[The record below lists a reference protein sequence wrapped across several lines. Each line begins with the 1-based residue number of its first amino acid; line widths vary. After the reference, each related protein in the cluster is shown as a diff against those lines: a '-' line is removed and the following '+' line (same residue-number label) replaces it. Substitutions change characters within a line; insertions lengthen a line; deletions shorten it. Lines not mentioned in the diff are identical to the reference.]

1 MRSGHVMRMIVWFL
15 VGTVVVLAIGVS
27 GAIFVLR
34 HTTTDAEPVADGA
47 EVTAAPEEPLAT
59 IPGDPLAALDAM
71 QRAALMRWLAANTAY
86 ELVMRDY
93 CRCAEQ
99 SGAYPYLSAE
109 DFNGDKHSDIAVL
122 AAMKGGAGEPMALF
136 VFNGPFDGGIPAVA
150 FTASGWQRND
160 ALFGT
165 YVGPTESDNG
175 YSIKWKDGK
184 YQLAYQGDG
193 G

>member
-1 MRSGHVMRMIVWFL
+1 MRTIVWFL
-15 VGTVVVLAIGVS
+15 VGAVAGLAVGV
-27 GAIFVLR
+27 GGTFFVLR
-34 HTTTDAEPVADGA
+34 HATTGAEPAADGI
-47 EVTAAPEEPLAT
+47 EGGAAQEEPFAT
-59 IPGDPLAALDAM
+59 IPGDPLAALDVT
-71 QRAALMRWLAANTAY
+71 QRVTLMRWLAANTAY
-86 ELVMRDY
+86 ELISRDY

-109 DFNGDKHSDIAVL
+109 DFNGDKHGDIALLV
-122 AAMKGGAGEPMALF
+122 AMKGGAGEPMALF
-136 VFNGPFDGGIPAVA
+136 VFNGPFDGGMPEVA

-165 YVGPTESDNG
+165 YIGPPESDNG
-175 YSIKWKDGK
+175 YSIEWKDGK